1 MTETKEPFNPR
12 GPVNAY
18 STYDPEIIMLKSNFE
33 RLTEPVATRLDELAF
48 EINVVKENK
57 PYSIVTLEGAIDD
70 LKKEK
75 AKLCRRNKELLESN
89 ISMRQTISQLSQ
101 TNKQLEE
108 EKSSLVTA
116 VKIIQNDFNQLSAAN
131 K

>member
-1 MTETKEPFNPR
+1 MLVAFLGVIDDLKKE
-12 GPVNAY
+12 GV
-18 STYDPEIIMLKSNFE
+18 
-33 RLTEPVATRLDELAF
+33 
-48 EINVVKENK
+48 
-57 PYSIVTLEGAIDD
+57 IDD

-75 AKLCRRNKELLESN
+75 AELCRRNKELLESN
-89 ISMRQTISQLSQ
+89 ISMRQTISQLNQ

-131 K
+131 KASSKVREEVHVVVIMRMRGKSQSLNIEASCQHYPRTVVKVINLKLMA

>member
-1 MTETKEPFNPR
+1 M
-12 GPVNAY
+12 
-18 STYDPEIIMLKSNFE
+18 
-33 RLTEPVATRLDELAF
+33 ATRLDELAF

-57 PYSIVTLEGAIDD
+57 PYSIVTLEGVIDD

-75 AKLCRRNKELLESN
+75 AELCRRSKELLESN
-89 ISMRQTISQLSQ
+89 ISMRQTISQVNQ

-116 VKIIQNDFNQLSAAN
+116 VKIIQNEFNQPSAAN
-131 K
+131 KASSKVGEEPSDSIGACGGNNANAWK